1 MLILYLLILPW
12 PLSSAGYRDIMRGW
26 KWTIHFIKDQNSEF
40 FCLLKK
46 AVLEVIRNICIWF
59 TITYIPFRLVIL
71 HKTYSKVLLRYNI
84 GIYNNQGFSIVWF
97 LIDVKLTCQL
107 THLSTPKHLSEFT
120 YNCQMSV
127 AGTFYVNSPLP
138 LLLCSRSVKQFPECV
153 SCFLR
158 WQCTQTKEGWFLRK

>member
-1 MLILYLLILPW
+1 MALNDF
-12 PLSSAGYRDIMRGW
+12 SD
-26 KWTIHFIKDQNSEF
+26 NV
-40 FCLLKK
+40 LKK
-46 AVLEVIRNICIWF
+46 
-59 TITYIPFRLVIL
+59 
-71 HKTYSKVLLRYNI
+71 YSKVLLRYNI

-158 WQCTQTKEGWFLRK
+158 WQRPQTKEGGPLRKQTFHLRYIILPWKRKNLPFVVFLALTFYYDYTISQLMPNK